1 MNVPAKGA
9 QQKYRLDPPIQG
21 IPLRWMRRPIEMSQV
36 SLGSSK
42 IPDSQKQYATLDMAA
57 GPMITSFCSSYY
69 WEGVLLFAWFA
80 TTTTDYGF
88 VHAPLPTL
96 GFPLRI
102 AAISRSI

>member
-57 GPMITSFCSSYY
+57 GPMITSFCS
-69 WEGVLLFAWFA
+69 ELRLLRGRLPPRFPHLFSQRPR
-80 TTTTDYGF
+80 TPIVI
-88 VHAPLPTL
+88 VH
-96 GFPLRI
+96 
-102 AAISRSI
+102 